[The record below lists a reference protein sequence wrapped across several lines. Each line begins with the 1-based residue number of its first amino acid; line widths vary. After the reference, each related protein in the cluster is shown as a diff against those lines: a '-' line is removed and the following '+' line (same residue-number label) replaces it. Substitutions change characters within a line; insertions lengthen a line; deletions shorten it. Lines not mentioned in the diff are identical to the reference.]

1 MENSKLF
8 FFYSQTEE
16 TGGDYSLF
24 LVIEN
29 PYKIVGARLKPSFQ
43 STV

>member
-1 MENSKLF
+1 MENSNL

>member
-1 MENSKLF
+1 MENSNLF

-16 TGGDYSLF
+16 SLF